1 MFSFGKQNGVK
12 AALALV
18 LSFIPLV
25 AVLMVFPQLG
35 DQVPMKVSSAGEVL
49 RWGSKW
55 ELVLLPGLGLLV
67 SAATIVVGLRNAKS
81 YRDDANLAALTF
93 QRAAR
98 SALVQSVVFVI
109 ATAIIL
115 YGVFSGTGIG
125 I

>member
-1 MFSFGKQNGVK
+1 MFSFGKKNGVK

-25 AVLMVFPQLG
+25 AVFMVFPQLG